1 MKLTPR
7 LIAISGSLKETTFA
21 LTQDETSIGRDVSN
35 TIALNDPSVSRR
47 HCRINT
53 NGGTDSFHI
62 VDLESY
68 NGTFVNGV
76 PVAKQ
81 PLNHGDYIA
90 LGDLRFIFLTH
101 DEPATAV
108 SLQDDDLVSRST
120 IRLERDP
127 AFCAPPDAVSELDHQ
142 MIGESEPMRKVY
154 DLLSR
159 VAPIPSTV
167 LLLGESGTGK
177 ELAARAL
184 HRNSPRADKPLVAI
198 NCATLVESLLE
209 SELFGHEKGAFT
221 GAIYQKRGKLELA
234 EGGTIF
240 FDEVGELSPAIQ
252 AKLLRVLEEREF
264 ERVGGTQTI
273 KVDVRVI
280 AATNRNLKAEMKAGK
295 FREDLYYR
303 LNVVSIPMPT
313 LRERREDIPLLATYF
328 VAEYSKKC
336 KRRVTGIS
344 PKARRLLSGYDWPGN
359 VRELQN
365 AIERAV
371 ALGKTDLIMPED
383 LPETILESQAS
394 TDQRLLGYH
403 EMVKEYKRQLIAK
416 VLQETGGNITEAA
429 RRLGIHPN
437 NLHRLIRELKVHD
450 LDSPPDNQDK
460 D

>member
-1 MKLTPR
+1 MKMIPR
-7 LIAISGSLKETTFA
+7 LIAISGSLKETTFD
-21 LTQDETSIGRDVSN
+21 LTQDETSIGRDLSN
-35 TIALNDPSVSRR
+35 TISLNDPSVSRR
-47 HCRINT
+47 HCLISM
-53 NGGTDSFHI
+53 NGSTDSFHI
-62 VDLESY
+62 VDRESY

-81 PLNHGDYIA
+81 PLNHGDYVA
-90 LGDLRFIFLTH
+90 LGDVRFIFLTH
-101 DEPATAV
+101 DDPATAV
-108 SLQDDDLVSRST
+108 NPQDDDLVSRST
-120 IRLERDP
+120 IRLERDQ
-127 AFCAPPDAVSELDHQ
+127 AFYVPPDALSELDHQ
-142 MIGESEPMRKVY
+142 MIGESEPMGKV
-154 DLLSR
+154 LNLISR
-159 VAPIPSTV
+159 VAPSSSTV

-252 AKLLRVLEEREF
+252 AKLLRVLQEREF

-273 KVDVRVI
+273 KVDVRAI

-303 LNVVSIPMPT
+303 LNVVPIPMPT
-313 LRERREDIPLLATYF
+313 LRERREDISLLANYF
-328 VAEYSKKC
+328 VAEFSNKC

-344 PKARRLLSGYDWPGN
+344 PEARRLLCAYDWPGN
-359 VRELQN
+359 VRELEN

-371 ALGKTDLIMPED
+371 VIGQTDLIMPED
-383 LPETILESQAS
+383 LPETIFESQAS
-394 TDQRLLGYH
+394 T
-403 EMVKEYKRQLIAK
+403 
-416 VLQETGGNITEAA
+416 
-429 RRLGIHPN
+429 
-437 NLHRLIRELKVHD
+437 
-450 LDSPPDNQDK
+450 
-460 D
+460 

>member
-1 MKLTPR
+1 MKMIPR

-21 LTQDETSIGRDVSN
+21 LTQDETSIGRDLSN
-35 TIALNDPSVSRR
+35 TISLNDQSVSRR
-47 HCRINT
+47 HCRISA
-53 NGGTDSFHI
+53 NGGTNSFHI

-90 LGDLRFIFLTH
+90 LGDVRFIFLIH
-101 DEPATAV
+101 DDPDTAV
-108 SLQDDDLVSRST
+108 NLQDVDLVSRST
-120 IRLERDP
+120 IRLEREQ
-127 AFCAPPDAVSELDHQ
+127 AFYVPPDAMSELDHQ
-142 MIGESEPMRKVY
+142 MIGETEPMRKVY

-252 AKLLRVLEEREF
+252 AKLLRVLEELEF

-280 AATNRNLKAEMKAGK
+280 AATNRNLKAEMEAGK

-313 LRERREDIPLLATYF
+313 LRERPEDISLLANYF
-328 VAEYSKKC
+328 VAEYSNKC

-344 PKARRLLSGYDWPGN
+344 PEARRLLSAYHWPGN

-371 ALGKTDLIMPED
+371 VIGRTDLIMPED
-383 LPETILESQAS
+383 LPETISESQAS
-394 TDQRLLGYH
+394 TDEPLVGYH
-403 EMVKEYKRQLIAK
+403 EKVKAFKRQLISETLQKTKGNFTKAAK
-416 VLQETGGNITEAA
+416 LL
-429 RRLGIHPN
+429 RIHAN
-437 NLHRLIRELKVHD
+437 NLHRIVRDLNLREW
-450 LDSPPDNQDK
+450 LDNHTK